1 MKKILIVEDEKQL
14 SQVMCLYL
22 SKEGYECI
30 TAFNGNDGE
39 KLINENI
46 FDLVILDIMMPGKDG
61 WSLLRKIKSQRETPV
76 IITTARV
83 EEDDRVFGLEL
94 GADDYMTKPLSM
106 RELILR
112 VKLRISSINSS
123 KETEK
128 NSLMSF
134 GTLKINEQTH
144 VVTVDNT
151 PITLTPKEYSLLV
164 FLCRNINIVFSR
176 DKLLDDVWG
185 YDFFGDTRTVDT
197 HIKKLREK
205 ISLCKT
211 HLKTIW
217 KIGYKFEWSETDE

>member
-39 KLINENI
+39 KLLNENT
-46 FDLVILDIMMPGKDG
+46 FDLIILDIMMPGKDG
-61 WSLLRKIKSQRETPV
+61 WSLLRKIKSQGDTPV
-76 IITTARV
+76 IITTARS

-106 RELILR
+106 RELVLR
-112 VKLRISSINSS
+112 VKLRISSVISS
-123 KETEK
+123 KENVK
-128 NSLMSF
+128 NDFISIGS
-134 GTLKINEQTH
+134 LKINEQTH
-144 VVTVDNT
+144 VVTIDNET
-151 PITLTPKEYSLLV
+151 ITLTPKEYTLLV

-176 DKLLDDVWG
+176 DKLLNEVWG
-185 YDFFGDTRTVDT
+185 YDFYGDTRTVDT

-205 ISLCKT
+205 VSLCKSN
-211 HLKTIW
+211 LKTIW

>member
-30 TAFNGNDGE
+30 TAYNGIDGE
-39 KLINENI
+39 KLLNEDT
-46 FDLVILDIMMPGKDG
+46 FDLIILDIMMPGKDG
-61 WSLLRKIKSQRETPV
+61 WSLLRKIKSQGDTPV

-106 RELILR
+106 RELVLR
-112 VKLRISSINSS
+112 VKLRISSITPL
-123 KETEK
+123 KETIP
-128 NSLMSF
+128 NDFMSL
-134 GTLKINEQTH
+134 GPLKINEQTH
-144 VVTVDNT
+144 VVTVDNES
-151 PITLTPKEYSLLV
+151 IQLTPKEYSLLV
-164 FLCRNINIVFSR
+164 FLCRNTNIVFSR
-176 DKLLDDVWG
+176 DKLLNEVWG
-185 YDFFGDTRTVDT
+185 YDFYGDTRTVDT

-205 ISLCKT
+205 ISICKSN
-211 HLKTIW
+211 LKTMW

>member
-30 TAFNGNDGE
+30 TAYNGTDGE
-39 KLINENI
+39 KLLNEDT

-61 WSLLRKIKSQRETPV
+61 WSLLRKIKSQGDTPV

-106 RELILR
+106 RELVLR
-112 VKLRISSINSS
+112 VKLRISSINSL

-128 NSLMSF
+128 NNLISL

-144 VVTVDNT
+144 VVTVNNET
-151 PITLTPKEYSLLV
+151 IPFTPKEYNLLV

-176 DKLLDDVWG
+176 DKLLNEVWG
-185 YDFFGDTRTVDT
+185 YDFYGDTRTVDT

-205 ISLCKT
+205 VSLCKSN
-211 HLKTIW
+211 LKTIW
-217 KIGYKFEWSETDE
+217 KIGYKFEWSETNE

>member
-1 MKKILIVEDEKQL
+1 MKKILVVEDEKQL

-30 TAFNGNDGE
+30 TAYNGTDGE
-39 KLINENI
+39 KLLNEDT

-61 WSLLRKIKSQRETPV
+61 WSLLRKIKSQGDTPV

-106 RELILR
+106 RELVLR

-128 NSLMSF
+128 NNFISL
-134 GTLKINEQTH
+134 GPLKINEQTH
-144 VVTVDNT
+144 VVTIDNES
-151 PITLTPKEYSLLV
+151 IILTPKEYSLLV
-164 FLCRNINIVFSR
+164 FLCSNINIVFSR
-176 DKLLDDVWG
+176 DKLLNEVWG
-185 YDFFGDTRTVDT
+185 YDFYGDTRTVDT

-205 ISLCKT
+205 VSICKSN
-211 HLKTIW
+211 LKTMW